1 MRLVPVFLGADT
13 LLQELVEEVVACW
26 WEGVGSCVGAAG
38 NAGNTREG
46 NTRVIHGRVMPSPAT
61 R

>member
-1 MRLVPVFLGADT
+1 MRLVPVFLGPYT

-46 NTRVIHGRVMPSPAT
+46 NAKPSDPLNCY
-61 R
+61 